1 MIEALA
7 MDHDHRKDL
16 PSNRTLPTRAQR
28 KLAGAQAPIVGRL
41 QRHGAAPYQ
50 FRRGEELSYYV
61 DLLIVGEQKRIWG
74 KDLQR
79 ALEQAETKPQ
89 LGDVVGVQLVAR
101 HAFTVTHRARDES
114 GRVVSQTDREA
125 HRNEWKIEKVQYFSA
140 RARAARLARD
150 EQQDRARALA
160 ERPELKS
167 TFLSLRAAQA
177 LAEQKLAD
185 PSDRARFLKLLT
197 EAIQQSTVKN
207 EPLPEPRLRVRG
219 RQQPASPPRP
229 RKRDDP
235 VR

>member
-1 MIEALA
+1 
-7 MDHDHRKDL
+7 MDHDRRKDL
-16 PSNRTLPTRAQR
+16 PQARALPSRAQR
-28 KLAGAQAPIVGRL
+28 QLLGAQAPIVGRL

-50 FRRGEELSYYV
+50 FRRGEEISYYV
-61 DLLIVGEQKRIWG
+61 DLISVGKHKRIWG

-89 LGDVVGVQLVAR
+89 LGDVVGVQLVSR
-101 HAFTVTHRARDES
+101 RAFTVTHRARDER

-140 RARAARLARD
+140 RARSARLARD

-160 ERPELKS
+160 EHPELKS
-167 TFLSLRAAQA
+167 TFLSLRAAQS
-177 LAEQKLAD
+177 LAEQKLPNA
-185 PSDRARFLKLLT
+185 SDRARFLELLK
-197 EAIQQSTVKN
+197 EAIQQSTVN
-207 EPLPEPRLRVRG
+207 NAPLPAPRLRERG
-219 RQQPASPPRP
+219 RQPPTPARP